1 LCPCRL
7 YDVLCPCSVVL
18 CPCMLQ
24 VVLYNAT
31 PQVASMPFVLL
42 GQYLTICKALAA
54 SWFQEAG
61 VQLSSAALGVRVMQH
76 V

>member
-1 LCPCRL
+1 
-7 YDVLCPCSVVL
+7 
-18 CPCMLQ
+18 MLQ